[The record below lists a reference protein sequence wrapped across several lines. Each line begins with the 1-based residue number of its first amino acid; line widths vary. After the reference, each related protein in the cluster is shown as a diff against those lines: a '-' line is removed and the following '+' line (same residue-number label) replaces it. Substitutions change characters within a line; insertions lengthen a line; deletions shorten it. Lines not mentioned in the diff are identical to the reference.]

1 MKKSEFFSCSLY
13 LADWPDGCS
22 FHDVLVGVMD
32 RNPDFLVDVNFR
44 SWDRDALA
52 LEIEYTEK
60 KFRRAVADLL
70 NPDKTPADELETYK
84 LPKKPQPPKL
94 NQYFQDVS
102 AQLAALTIIK

>member
-1 MKKSEFFSCSLY
+1 MQKSEFFACSLY

-22 FHDVLVGVMD
+22 FHDVLVGVED
-32 RNPDFLVDVNFR
+32 GSPDFVKDISYR
-44 SWDRDALA
+44 SWDDGALA

-70 NPDKTPADELETYK
+70 NPEKTPADELELYK
-84 LPKKPQPPKL
+84 PRKPAQPPQL

-102 AQLAALTIIK
+102 AQLSALTIRK

>member
-1 MKKSEFFSCSLY
+1 MQKSEFFSCSLY

-44 SWDRDALA
+44 SWDRDSLA

-70 NPDKTPADELETYK
+70 NPEKTPADELELYK
-84 LPKKPQPPKL
+84 PRKPSQPPQL

-102 AQLAALTIIK
+102 AQLAALSIIK

>member
-1 MKKSEFFSCSLY
+1 MQKSEFFSCSLF

-32 RNPDFLVDVNFR
+32 LNPDFLVDVNFR
-44 SWDRDALA
+44 NWDRDALA

-70 NPDKTPADELETYK
+70 NPEKTPADELDGYR
-84 LPKKPQPPKL
+84 PRKPAQPPQL

-102 AQLAALTIIK
+102 TQLAALSITK